1 MGDSLFA
8 AEPRSLRMDRRSPEA
23 ARLRVAVS
31 KKLLDFLGN
40 YSDEV
45 LAEYIVVLVCNGKHQ
60 TQARDDLQAF
70 LGEESGTFVTWLWN
84 YLFEELIAEAT
95 PDISDPEAKE
105 ITTNNNS
112 VDMEYKNN
120 MLPNHHSHSIGSPKT
135 KNGSIELPP
144 GHANSDHMKPTQG
157 SEGLHPCPSN
167 LYERSTEVNM
177 EKLKVY
183 DIALRKSSGSKTGN
197 FSGPAKNITS
207 SIKCLNEVASVGKQD
222 LHYEPHNQKIRKIN
236 SSTIPSQH
244 LPEPKTEQTAIGLHY
259 VIAEEHQVRPLPT
272 TSSGDSRMISTAA
285 DDLSHQTARLRGS
298 VWDRLGRPREHD
310 QSSIKEEQS
319 HHRDFIDGG
328 KLDNQGEESQK
339 FRSTRV
345 PRVASSTSSL
355 NRQSHT
361 VDRVDPDVISGDY
374 ISNKVEHASSLKR
387 KIEVVE
393 LNSND
398 STMGNYLEDK
408 EQSQQQQQSL
418 PIKQKS
424 QQNMAKL
431 TRVAVK
437 SVSSDAKFDLINRIH
452 TMSDSNATAVSQ
464 SQVNKDSVTPSMKN
478 QVPVSTT
485 LPANSKSHS
494 RTDGGNA
501 NQKPRDDDII
511 AVKLRLKQIEM
522 DMLKLRSKQVGQN
535 TDGKQNMSSVIQSL
549 SEEGI
554 ESRTVLVSNVH
565 FAATKESLISHFGR
579 CGTIAKVVML
589 TDAVTGLPK
598 GAAYIVFASKES
610 VDKAIS
616 LSGTSFFSRILKV
629 IRKVEVPPDYLV
641 PSQPAL
647 KQQQQQS
654 PFYPQPYGK
663 SPVQKPHASSHLQW
677 RRDQRSSGENTLT
690 ASLNGLGSSNSV
702 E

>member
-1 MGDSLFA
+1 M
-8 AEPRSLRMDRRSPEA
+8 RKM
-23 ARLRVAVS
+23 
-31 KKLLDFLGN
+31 
-40 YSDEV
+40 
-45 LAEYIVVLVCNGKHQ
+45 
-60 TQARDDLQAF
+60 QAREELNADGRIT
-70 LGEESGTFVTWLWN
+70 GEDPTTEVAGVSGLLLFRLWN

-120 MLPNHHSHSIGSPKT
+120 MLPDHHSHSIGSPKT
-135 KNGSIELPP
+135 KNGSIELPS
-144 GHANSDHMKPTQG
+144 GHANSDHLKPTQG

-177 EKLKVY
+177 ERLKVY
-183 DIALRKSSGSKTGN
+183 DIALHKSSGSKTSN

-207 SIKCLNEVASVGKQD
+207 SIKCSNEVASVGKQD
-222 LHYEPHNQKIRKIN
+222 LHYEPHNQKIRKIS
-236 SSTIPSQH
+236 SSTVPSQH
-244 LPEPKTEQTAIGLHY
+244 LPEPKTEQTAI
-259 VIAEEHQVRPLPT
+259 
-272 TSSGDSRMISTAA
+272 
-285 DDLSHQTARLRGS
+285 ARLRGS
-298 VWDRLGRPREHD
+298 VWDRLGRPRVHD

-361 VDRVDPDVISGDY
+361 VDRVDPEGISGDY

-387 KIEVVE
+387 KIVVVE

-398 STMGNYLEDK
+398 STTGNYLE

-431 TRVAVK
+431 ARVAVK
-437 SVSSDAKFDLINRIH
+437 SVSSDAKFDLINRVH

-464 SQVNKDSVTPSMKN
+464 SQVSKDSVTPSMKN
-478 QVPVSTT
+478 QVPVSTI
-485 LPANSKSHS
+485 LPVNSKSHS

-535 TDGKQNMSSVIQSL
+535 TDGKQNVSSGGGERRVSRPANSL
-549 SEEGI
+549 SQREDDCLWSDCRGPGAVVA
-554 ESRTVLVSNVH
+554 ESIGHERSPCEDASILC
-565 FAATKESLISHFGR
+565 KW
-579 CGTIAKVVML
+579 AK
-589 TDAVTGLPK
+589 
-598 GAAYIVFASKES
+598 S
-610 VDKAIS
+610 
-616 LSGTSFFSRILKV
+616 
-629 IRKVEVPPDYLV
+629 IRR
-641 PSQPAL
+641 QP
-647 KQQQQQS
+647 
-654 PFYPQPYGK
+654 F
-663 SPVQKPHASSHLQW
+663 
-677 RRDQRSSGENTLT
+677 
-690 ASLNGLGSSNSV
+690 GSS
-702 E
+702 